1 MTVDNSCEFY
11 AQYLHALLAI
21 PTVKFCVSAR
31 HYLASGTAIC
41 PLASYLGDGEK
52 QYLYITAIMSLH

>member
-1 MTVDNSCEFY
+1 
-11 AQYLHALLAI
+11 LLAI

-31 HYLASGTAIC
+31 HSLASGTAIC

-52 QYLYITAIMSLH
+52 QYYCITALMMLHYCKHKLNTDYAI